1 MGPAHGV
8 GVKMLLFCFL
18 SPLIPNIYHSGLFCC
33 LWFVIF
39 SFVRFNSDWVSPAF
53 FSSFCFSPPR
63 RLANHCPGFLCHLD
77 RRGWRYLMAA
87 YSFIMSDESSKQ
99 AIATIDNEFY
109 PIPTLK
115 VNSSR
120 DFFKIPQSSTRADW
134 TAWSVSHS
142 NNDAL
147 YSFKINKI
155 GDNTFIYK
163 HGWSHILYSSVLYSV
178 HVQGVFFL

>member
-1 MGPAHGV
+1 MDCSAAYGLSFLASCV
-8 GVKMLLFCFL
+8 SIQTESLSSFLF
-18 SPLIPNIYHSGLFCC
+18 IILF
-33 LWFVIF
+33 FT
-39 SFVRFNSDWVSPAF
+39 SSPACKSLPSF
-53 FSSFCFSPPR
+53 FVSFGQR
-63 RLANHCPGFLCHLD
+63 RLTS
-77 RRGWRYLMAA
+77 RRYLMAA

-109 PIPTLK
+109 PLPTLK

-134 TAWSVSHS
+134 TGWSVSHS

-163 HGWSHILYSSVLYSV
+163 HGWSHIILKCLVQSVLFVKVIQVIVVYIYII
-178 HVQGVFFL
+178 HILLFF